1 MRRTR
6 IAARLALFLVSAL
19 AVAACS
25 SGGSL
30 NPFADSVVLPCPYV
44 RVLAD
49 ARLYRRYSPG
59 PVADASTLEL
69 EAKIVTAEFGC
80 EYDDSD
86 DPKSA
91 MELDLTLVIAAQRGP
106 AAVAAD
112 SERVPYFVALVG
124 PRRDVVNKQT
134 FELLIPFSE
143 PGQRVALTEP
153 EEVTL
158 FFPAAGAIAPWEYS
172 VVVGFQLTAEQLRQ
186 ARNPAPVA
194 PAPVAPDSE

>member
-19 AVAACS
+19 AVAGCS

-69 EAKIVTAEFGC
+69 EAQIVTAEFGC

-134 FELLIPFSE
+134 FESLIPFSE

-153 EEVTL
+153 EEITL
-158 FFPAAGAIAPWEYS
+158 FFPAAGAVAPWEYL

>member
-6 IAARLALFLVSAL
+6 IDARLALFLVSAL
-19 AVAACS
+19 ALTACG

-49 ARLYRRYSPG
+49 ARLYRRHSPG

-69 EAKIVTAEFGC
+69 EAQIVTAEFSC
-80 EYDDSD
+80 DYDDSD
-86 DPKSA
+86 DPRSA
-91 MELDLTLVIAAQRGP
+91 MALDLAIVIAAQRGP

-112 SERVPYFVALVG
+112 SERVPYFVALIG
-124 PRRDVVNKQT
+124 PRREVVNKQT
-134 FELLIPFSE
+134 FESLIPFPD
-143 PGQRVALTEP
+143 PGQRVAFTEP

-172 VVVGFQLTAEQLRQ
+172 VVVGLQLTAEQLGQ
-186 ARNPAPVA
+186 ARA
-194 PAPVAPDSE
+194 PAPVAPDAE